1 MAQQVYRANLSAK
14 YFPFL
19 ANNWGQSII
28 IRGQD
33 QDFSRQA
40 VSSESP
46 EKDVGIPQVFYM
58 ENVLPTVSGFQSIG
72 YDVITPGIVGKT
84 NAVTYEL
91 IIDGSGNTQ
100 YVMFDNTGGIYYQT
114 LTGWAISALSIA
126 GTVRTFAYV
135 NGITYM
141 YVANVGC
148 FTWNFA
154 TNQFVAQTLT
164 GLTPANIFGICASF
178 GYLIAWTVNTVFWSS
193 LIDPTDF
200 TPSLVTGAGS
210 ESVQGA
216 KGAITYCVQHTQ
228 GFIVYTSENAVASIY
243 SGNANY
249 PFNFRPIVSSG
260 GVGSLDLI
268 GYDANT
274 GNHYVYSTSGLQI
287 LSTTQTQTVIPEL
300 TDFISGR
307 VFEDF
312 NQVSMT
318 FSTTALNTPM
328 KKKLNVISDRYLV
341 MSYGVN
347 SLTHILVYDLS
358 LKRWGKLKIPHVDV
372 VEYKLPSSVVVEI
385 PKQSIAFLQADGTVV
400 VVDYDPYIP
409 NTQGLIL
416 LGKYQYIRGRLL
428 TMETIQIENV
438 MRWSGFKLTLFSS
451 LDGKTTQTPTTL
463 LPLNT
468 TSQLGTFNTR
478 ITGVNHSV
486 MLQGGFNI
494 ESMELTF
501 HVSAKR

>member
-1 MAQQVYRANLSAK
+1 MAQVVYRANLSAK

-19 ANNWGQSII
+19 ANNWGQSVIV
-28 IRGQD
+28 RGQD

-72 YDVITPGIVGKT
+72 YDTITPAAPGVST
-84 NAVTYEL
+84 AVTYEL
-91 IIDGSGNTQ
+91 IISGSGQSQ
-100 YVMFDNTGGIYYQT
+100 YVMFDQSGRVYYQT
-114 LTGWAISALSIA
+114 LSGWTLAQTLAN
-126 GTVRTFAYV
+126 GTRTFAYV
-135 NGITYM
+135 NGVTYM
-141 YVANVGC
+141 YIAGVGC
-148 FTWNFA
+148 YIWNFA
-154 TNQFVAQTLT
+154 TFQFTDQTLT
-164 GLTPANIFGICASF
+164 GLTPTAILGICASF
-178 GYLIAWTVNTVFWSS
+178 GYLIAWTVDTVFWSS

-216 KGAITYCVQHTQ
+216 KGGINFCIQHTQ

-287 LSTTQTQTVIPEL
+287 VSTTQTQTVIPEL

-312 NQVSMT
+312 D
-318 FSTTALNTPM
+318 STTMQFTTAALNTPM

-341 MSYGVN
+341 MSYGVT
-347 SLTHILVYDLS
+347 SLTHVLVYDLS

-372 VEYKLPSSVVVEI
+372 VEYKIPAAGIVEI
-385 PKQSIAFLQADGTVV
+385 PKQSISFLQADGTVL
-400 VVDYDPYIP
+400 VVDYDPYIA

-416 LGKYQYIRGRLL
+416 LGKYQYVRGRLL
-428 TMETIQIENV
+428 TLEEIDVENV
-438 MRWSGFKLTLFSS
+438 MRWSNFKCVLFSA
-451 LDGKTTQTPTTL
+451 LDGKNMTNKTL
-463 LPLNT
+463 APVDNA
-468 TSQLGTFNTR
+468 SQLGTFNTR
-478 ITGVNHSV
+478 TTALNHSI
-486 MLQGGFNI
+486 MFQGGFNV
-494 ESMELTF
+494 ESIVLTF
-501 HVSAKR
+501 HVNGKR